1 MDRPMPFSRR
11 PATAEPSSVGRI
23 RDAALECFSTNGIAA
38 TSLRT
43 VAESAGVSVG
53 SVQHHFGT
61 KAALVESVND
71 HVLKV
76 IEDAVAAT
84 PLTTA
89 AGDPLTEAG
98 ARVTSMISA
107 NEFVVD
113 YLARALIEGD
123 EFGTQIFDGLLALSI
138 EQREQF
144 AAQDM
149 LRPEQD
155 MVWAALNP
163 LVLRLGAMILRTHIE
178 RHLPGPLTEPDQLR
192 RWDAAV
198 TALIRRGQFRDP
210 PPH

>member
-1 MDRPMPFSRR
+1 MPFPRR
-11 PATAEPSSVGRI
+11 PATAEPSSVERI
-23 RDAALECFSTNGIAA
+23 RDAALECFAANGIAA

-61 KAALVESVND
+61 KAALVESVNE

-76 IEDAVAAT
+76 ISGTVAAS
-84 PLTTA
+84 PLTATG
-89 AGDPLTEAG
+89 GDPLTEAG
-98 ARVTSMISA
+98 ARLISMISSNA
-107 NEFVVD
+107 SVVD

-123 EFGTQIFDGLLALSI
+123 EFGAEIFDGLLTLSTA
-138 EQREQF
+138 QREQF
-144 AAQDM
+144 GAQDL
-149 LRPEQD
+149 LRSEQD

-163 LVLRLGAMILRTHIE
+163 LILRLGAMLLRTHIE

-198 TALIRRGQFRDP
+198 TALIRRGQFRDS

>member
-1 MDRPMPFSRR
+1 M
-11 PATAEPSSVGRI
+11 ERI
-23 RDAALECFSTNGIAA
+23 RDAALECFATNGIAA

-76 IEDAVAAT
+76 IGGAVAAT

-89 AGDPLTEAG
+89 SGDPLTEAG

-123 EFGTQIFDGLLALSI
+123 EFGAEIFDGLLALSTS
-138 EQREQF
+138 QREQF
-144 AAQDM
+144 DAQDL
-149 LRPEQD
+149 LRPDQD

-163 LVLRLGAMILRTHIE
+163 LVLRLGAMLLRTHIE

-198 TALIRRGQFRDP
+198 TALIRRGQFRDS

>member
-1 MDRPMPFSRR
+1 MPFPRR
-11 PATAEPSSVGRI
+11 PATAEPSSVERI
-23 RDAALECFSTNGIAA
+23 RDAALECFASTGIAA

-76 IEDAVAAT
+76 ISGTVASS
-84 PLTTA
+84 PLTA
-89 AGDPLTEAG
+89 ADGDPLTEAG
-98 ARVTSMISA
+98 ARLISMISSNA
-107 NEFVVD
+107 FVVD

-123 EFGTQIFDGLLALSI
+123 EFGAEIFDGLLALSTA
-138 EQREQF
+138 QREQF
-144 AAQDM
+144 AAQDL

-163 LVLRLGAMILRTHIE
+163 LVLRLGAMLLRSHIE

-198 TALIRRGQFRDP
+198 TALIRRGQFRDS